1 MFKKFIKSSL
11 FFHFY
16 VYIISPF
23 VLKDSF
29 FMDSILDFLVRQ
41 KKFALVFSF
50 AFIAIGILSV
60 VGMQRDQFPTVDFEV
75 LSVTTAYPGAS
86 PEDVEKSVT
95 NIIEEELLSVSGLK
109 EITST
114 SREGISSIIVT
125 LEADLKDVTT
135 VKNDVRNAINR
146 VKAFPEEVTDLPRVI
161 DFNVTEFPVITINID
176 STSGN
181 FNQARQITD
190 ELQVAI
196 SRIKG
201 VAQVDNPS
209 YLDSEIQI
217 KVNPDKLD
225 KYNISVNEVISA
237 ISTRNARF
245 TVGGNNQESLEKNI
259 VILSEFESIDDIKD
273 VVIKSSFDGPVIRLG
288 DIAEVFRGQEEE
300 TSITRVNGTKGFV
313 LQVKKQPQA
322 DIIRTVKRIRERV
335 AEFQTNIPDDINIF
349 YTDDSSEAVANRLEI
364 IIKNGYIG
372 LALVLVV
379 LGAFLSLR
387 TAFWVA
393 VSIPVTL
400 LGTVFGLGLTGN
412 TINLISLSGFILVL
426 GIVVDDSIII
436 AESIHHYKSKGGDLY
451 KNVVMGLKRVIMPVV
466 TTIISTMLVM
476 SSFFLM
482 SGILG
487 KFIYVLPVVVIFAL
501 GISFLE
507 ITFALPAHLSTTKVE
522 KQRTWFIPV
531 ENFYNRFMHYGLRWR
546 YLIVPLFIALLVYT
560 SFFAFK
566 NIPFNL
572 FPSRGATVMFANI
585 EAPNGSSAAYTE
597 KIVID
602 VENLIVSEIGE
613 DLKSYTSTIGS
624 YFTNRADI
632 EIALTPTSDRERA
645 AEDMQEKLK
654 VLVED
659 VEGAEK
665 IRISLLRPGPPQG
678 ADIEVTL
685 VSENDAQRDLA
696 ADRLEEILKSIN
708 GVDNINR
715 NDEIGKPRIE
725 TVLDFDEMARLGVDY
740 SAVYRHLR
748 TAFSGSYVTDATIA
762 GKDEDVRIYIGNGSN
777 TENFIKNTTIKNRQG
792 NSIPMS
798 QFSTLREIEGEPDY
812 NHLDGDRSIKLTASI
827 ADGRPRGRPS
837 KVEQDQKLDEG
848 QSLNKKPEEAPKVSR
863 GPPPSKTI
871 ILAKALKELNAS
883 VDFPQVSIITSGGA
897 QESIESLQDFLR
909 AFVVAIVGIFLLLA
923 ILFNS
928 YSQPMLVLAAVP
940 FSLIGVVWAFYFH
953 GEPLSFFALTGSL
966 ALMGV
971 IVNDSLVMVSHLNY
985 IKEKSAAL
993 EDKIVWIARGARDRL
1008 RPVVLTTLT
1017 TMAGVLPLAYGI
1029 GGTDVF
1035 LQPMV
1040 LALGYGLIFGTFL
1053 TLILL
1058 PCMYL
1063 MNYDFINMLGRIK
1076 TRFSR
1081 KKAAA

>member
-1 MFKKFIKSSL
+1 
-11 FFHFY
+11 
-16 VYIISPF
+16 
-23 VLKDSF
+23 
-29 FMDSILDFLVRQ
+29 MDSILDFLVRQ

-50 AFIAIGILSV
+50 AFIAIGVLSV
-60 VGMQRDQFPTVDFEV
+60 VGMQRDQFPAVDFEI
-75 LSVTTAYPGAS
+75 LAVTTAYPGAS

-95 NIIEEELLSVSGLK
+95 NVIEKELLSVSGIK

-135 VKNDVRNAINR
+135 VKNDVRNAVNR
-146 VKAFPEEVTDLPRVI
+146 VKSFPEEVTDLPQVV
-161 DFNVTEFPVITINID
+161 DFNITEFPIITINID
-176 STSGN
+176 GANSDYAL
-181 FNQARQITD
+181 ARQITD
-190 ELQVAI
+190 DLETALLK
-196 SRIKG
+196 IKG
-201 VAQVDNPS
+201 VASIDKNG
-209 YLDSEIQI
+209 YLKSEIQI
-217 KVNPDKLD
+217 KVDPIKLD

-259 VILSEFESIDDIKD
+259 VILSEFQSIDEIKD
-273 VVIKSSFDGPVIRLG
+273 VVIKSSFDGPVIRLD
-288 DIAEVFRGQEEE
+288 DIANVFRGEEEE

-313 LQVKKQPQA
+313 LQIKKQDQA
-322 DIIRTVKRIRERV
+322 DIIRTVKRVRERV
-335 AEFQTNIPDDINIF
+335 SELQGNYPDNIDIF
-349 YTDDSSEAVANRLEI
+349 YTDDSSEAVENRLNI

-379 LGAFLSLR
+379 LGAFLSLK

-487 KFIYVLPVVVIFAL
+487 KFIYILPVVVIFAL

-507 ITFALPAHLSTTKVE
+507 ITFALPAHLSTNKVG

-531 ENFYNRFMHYGLRWR
+531 ENFYNRFMHYALRWR

-572 FPSRGATVMFANI
+572 FPSRGATVIFANI

-597 KIVID
+597 NIVID
-602 VENLIVSEIGE
+602 VENIIVNEIGE
-613 DLKSYTSTIGS
+613 DLDSFTSTIGS
-624 YFTNRADI
+624 YFTNVANI
-632 EIALTPTSDRERA
+632 EIALTPTSDRERT
-645 AEDMQEKLK
+645 AEDMEEKLIA
-654 VLVED
+654 LVEN

-665 IRISLLRPGPPQG
+665 INISLLRPGPPQG
-678 ADIEVTL
+678 EDIEITL
-685 VSENDAQRDLA
+685 VAENDTQRNLA
-696 ADRLEEILKSIN
+696 ADRVEEILKSID

-740 SAVYRHLR
+740 QSVYRHLR
-748 TAFSGSYVTDATIA
+748 TAFSGSYVTDVTIA
-762 GKDEDVRIYIGNGSN
+762 GKEEDVRIYIGSEDY
-777 TENFIKNTTIKNRQG
+777 TENFIKNTTVKNRQG

-812 NHLDGDRSIKLTASI
+812 NHFDGDRSIKLTASI
-827 ADGRPRGRPS
+827 ADGRPT
-837 KVEQDQKLDEG
+837 
-848 QSLNKKPEEAPKVSR
+848 KKPSGVDQNQNFAGDQSMKR
-863 GPPPSKTI
+863 GPPPSKTA
-871 ILAKALKELNAS
+871 ILAMALKELNAP

-909 AFVVAIVGIFLLLA
+909 AFVVAIIGIFLLLA

-993 EDKIVWIARGARDRL
+993 EDKIVWIARGSRDRL
-1008 RPVVLTTLT
+1008 RAVVLTTLT

-1040 LALGYGLIFGTFL
+1040 LALGYGLIFGTVL

-1076 TRFSR
+1076 TKFSR
-1081 KKAAA
+1081 KKAVV

>member
-1 MFKKFIKSSL
+1 ME
-11 FFHFY
+11 
-16 VYIISPF
+16 
-23 VLKDSF
+23 SF
-29 FMDSILDFLVRQ
+29 LEFLVKQ
-41 KKFALVFSF
+41 KKFAIVFSL

-86 PEDVEKSVT
+86 PEDVEKKVT
-95 NIIEEELLSVSGLK
+95 NIIEDELLGVSGIK
-109 EITST
+109 EITSS
-114 SREGISSIIVT
+114 SREGLSSIIVT

-135 VKNDVRNAINR
+135 VKNDVRNAVNR
-146 VKAFPEEVTDLPRVI
+146 VKSFPEEVTDLPAVV
-161 DFNVTEFPVITINID
+161 DFNVSDFPVITVNID
-176 STSGN
+176 STSGD
-181 FNQARQITD
+181 FDQAREITD
-190 ELQVAI
+190 ELQVSL

-201 VAQVDNPS
+201 VALVDNPS
-209 YLDSEIQI
+209 YLESEIQI
-217 KVNPDKLD
+217 KVNPAKLD
-225 KYNISVNEVISA
+225 KYNMSINEVIAA
-237 ISTRNARF
+237 ISSRNARF

-259 VILSEFESIDDIKD
+259 VILSEFESIEDIKN
-273 VVIKSSFDGPVIRLG
+273 VVIKSSFDGPVIRLD
-288 DIAEVFRGQEEE
+288 DIADVFRGQEEE
-300 TSITRVNGTKGFV
+300 MSITRVNGTKGFV
-313 LQVKKQPQA
+313 LQVRKQAQA
-322 DIIRTVKRIRERV
+322 DIIRTVKRVREKV
-335 AEFQTNIPDDINIF
+335 SEFQNTIPDDINIF
-349 YTDDSSEAVANRLEI
+349 YTDDSSEAVENRLDI

-379 LGAFLSLR
+379 LGVFLSIK

-426 GIVVDDSIII
+426 GIVVDDSIVI
-436 AESIHHYKSKGGDLY
+436 AESIHHYKSKEGSLY
-451 KNVVMGLKRVIMPVV
+451 KNVVTGLKRVILPVI

-482 SGILG
+482 GGVLG

-507 ITFALPAHLSTTKVE
+507 ITFALPAHLATPNKSG
-522 KQRTWFIPV
+522 KQKTWFIPV
-531 ENFYNRFMHYGLRWR
+531 ENFYNKCMHRFLRWR
-546 YLIVPLFIALLVYT
+546 YLIVPIFIALLVY
-560 SFFAFK
+560 SAMFAMK

-585 EAPNGSSAAYTE
+585 EAPNGSSASYTE
-597 KIVID
+597 NIVID
-602 VENLIVSEIGE
+602 VENLIVSEIGD
-613 DLKSYTSTIGS
+613 DLKSYTSKVGA
-624 YFTNRADI
+624 YFTNKADI
-632 EIALTPTSDRERA
+632 EIALSPTSDRERT

-654 VLVED
+654 ELVKS
-659 VEGAEK
+659 VEGAEEIK
-665 IRISLLRPGPPQG
+665 ISLLRPGPPQG

-685 VSENDAQRDLA
+685 VSDNDSQRALA
-696 ADRLEEILKSIN
+696 ADRLEEILKTIK

-740 SAVYRHLR
+740 SSVYRHLR

-762 GKDEDVRIYIGNGSN
+762 GKDEDIRIYIGENDY
-777 TENFIKNTTIKNRQG
+777 TENFIKNTSVKNRQG

-798 QFSTLREIEGEPDY
+798 QFSTLREIAGEPDY
-812 NHLDGDRSIKLTASI
+812 NHLDGDRSIKVTASI

-837 KVEQDQKLDEG
+837 SAQKDQSENQNTGELQSLDQKPEG
-848 QSLNKKPEEAPKVSR
+848 APKAR
-863 GPPPSKTI
+863 GGRPPSKTI
-871 ILAKALKELNAS
+871 ILAQALKELNAA
-883 VDFPQVSIITSGGA
+883 VDYPQVSIITAGGA
-897 QESIESLQDFLR
+897 QESIDSLQDFLR
-909 AFVVAIVGIFLLLA
+909 AFVVAICGIYLLLA

-985 IKEKSAAL
+985 IKAKSAEL
-993 EDKIVWIARGARDRL
+993 EDKIVWIARGSRDRL
-1008 RPVVLTTLT
+1008 RAVVLTTLT

-1040 LALGYGLIFGTFL
+1040 LALGYGLIFGTVL

-1058 PCMYL
+1058 PCMYM
-1063 MNYDFINMLGRIK
+1063 MNYDFINMLGRIRAK
-1076 TRFSR
+1076 FSR
-1081 KKAAA
+1081 KKTTA

>member
-1 MFKKFIKSSL
+1 
-11 FFHFY
+11 
-16 VYIISPF
+16 
-23 VLKDSF
+23 
-29 FMDSILDFLVRQ
+29 MDAFLDFLVRQ
-41 KKFALVFSF
+41 KKFALVFSL
-50 AFIAIGILSV
+50 AFIAIGMLSV

-95 NIIEEELLSVSGLK
+95 NIIEEELLSVSGIK

-125 LEADLKDVTT
+125 LEADLNDVTT
-135 VKNDVRNAINR
+135 VKNDVRNAVNR
-146 VKAFPEEVTDLPRVI
+146 VRAFPEEVTELPQVV
-161 DFNVTEFPVITINID
+161 DFNVTEFPVIAINID

-201 VAQVDNPS
+201 VASVDNPS

-217 KVNPDKLD
+217 KVNPEKLD
-225 KYNISVNEVISA
+225 KYMMSINEVISA
-237 ISTRNARF
+237 ISSRNARF

-259 VILSEFESIDDIKD
+259 VILSEFESIDEIKN
-273 VVIKSSFDGPVIRLG
+273 VVIKSSFDGPAIRLK

-322 DIIRTVKRIRERV
+322 DIIRTVKRVRERV
-335 AEFQTNIPDDINIF
+335 SKIQENIPDDINIF
-349 YTDDSSEAVANRLEI
+349 YTDDSSEAVANRLDI

-379 LGAFLSLR
+379 LGAFLSLK

-393 VSIPVTL
+393 VSIPVCL
-400 LGTVFGLGLTGN
+400 LGAVFGLGLTGN

-426 GIVVDDSIII
+426 GIVVDDSIVI
-436 AESIHHYKSKGGDLY
+436 AESIHHYKSKEGNLY

-487 KFIYVLPVVVIFAL
+487 KFIYVLPVVVLFAL
-501 GISFLE
+501 AISFLE
-507 ITFALPAHLSTTKVE
+507 ITFALPAHLATKKVE
-522 KQRTWFIPV
+522 KQKKWFVPV
-531 ENFYNRFMHYGLRWR
+531 ENFYTRCMVRILKWR
-546 YLIVPLFIALLVYT
+546 YLIVPLFIALLVY
-560 SFFAFK
+560 SAFFAMK

-585 EAPNGSSAAYTE
+585 EAPNGSSASYTE
-597 KIVID
+597 KIVIE
-602 VENLIVSEIGE
+602 VEKLIVSEIGE

-632 EIALTPTSDRERA
+632 EIALTPTSERERV

-654 VLVED
+654 ELVKN
-659 VEGAEK
+659 VKGAEE

-685 VSENDAQRDLA
+685 VSDNDLQRDHA
-696 ADRLEEILKSIN
+696 ADRLVEILNSIK

-740 SAVYRHLR
+740 QSVYTHLR

-762 GKDEDVRIYIGNGSN
+762 GKDEDVRIYIGDNDYS
-777 TENFIKNTTIKNRQG
+777 ENFIRNTSVKNRQG
-792 NSIPMS
+792 NLIPMS

-812 NHLDGDRSIKLTASI
+812 NHLDGDRSIKVTASI

-837 KVEQDQKLDEG
+837 KPEESKNIDGEQPLNFKPDEAEQDQS
-848 QSLNKKPEEAPKVSR
+848 QTARR

-871 ILAKALKELNAS
+871 ILARALKDLNAS
-883 VDFPQVSIITSGGA
+883 IEYPQVSIITSGGA
-897 QESIESLQDFLR
+897 QESIDSLQDFLR
-909 AFVVAIVGIFLLLA
+909 AFVVALIGIFLLLA

-940 FSLIGVVWAFYFH
+940 FSLIGVIWAFYFH

-985 IKEKSAAL
+985 IRDKSAHL
-993 EDKIVWIARGARDRL
+993 EDKTVWIARGSRDRL
-1008 RPVVLTTLT
+1008 RAVVLTTLT

-1063 MNYDFINMLGRIK
+1063 MNYDFINMLGRIRA
-1076 TRFSR
+1076 RFSR
-1081 KKAAA
+1081 KKAPA

>member
-1 MFKKFIKSSL
+1 M
-11 FFHFY
+11 
-16 VYIISPF
+16 
-23 VLKDSF
+23 DSF
-29 FMDSILDFLVRQ
+29 LDFLVRQ
-41 KKFALVFSF
+41 KKFALVFSL
-50 AFIAIGILSV
+50 AFIAIGVLSV

-95 NIIEEELLSVSGLK
+95 NVIEEELLSVSGIK
-109 EITST
+109 EITSS

-135 VKNDVRNAINR
+135 TKNDVRNAVNR
-146 VKAFPEEVTDLPRVI
+146 VKSFPEEVTDLPQVI
-161 DFNVTEFPVITINID
+161 DFNVTEFPVITLNID
-176 STSGN
+176 STSGD

-201 VAQVDNPS
+201 VASVDNPS

-225 KYNISVNEVISA
+225 KYKMSINEVISA
-237 ISTRNARF
+237 ISSRNARF

-259 VILSEFESIDDIKD
+259 VILSEFESIDDIKN
-273 VVIKSSFDGPVIRLG
+273 VVIKSSFDGPVIRLD

-300 TSITRVNGTKGFV
+300 KSITRVNGTKGFV

-322 DIIRTVKRIRERV
+322 DIIRTVKRVRANVE
-335 AEFQTNIPDDINIF
+335 ELQKNIPDDINIF

-379 LGAFLSLR
+379 LGVFLSLK

-426 GIVVDDSIII
+426 GIVVDDSIVI
-436 AESIHHYKSKGGDLY
+436 AESIHHYKSKEGNLY

-482 SGILG
+482 SGVLG
-487 KFIYVLPVVVIFAL
+487 KFIYVLPVVVLFAL
-501 GISFLE
+501 AISFLE
-507 ITFALPAHLSTTKVE
+507 ITFALPAHLATNKIE
-522 KQRTWFIPV
+522 KQKTWFVPV
-531 ENFYNRFMHYGLRWR
+531 ENLYNRFMVHALKWR
-546 YLIVPLFIALLVYT
+546 YIIVPLFIALLVY
-560 SFFAFK
+560 SAMFAMK

-585 EAPNGSSAAYTE
+585 EAPNGSSASYTE
-597 KIVID
+597 NIVIE
-602 VENLIVSEIGE
+602 VENLIVNEIGE
-613 DLKSYTSTIGS
+613 DLKSYTSKIGE
-624 YFTNRADI
+624 YFTNKADI
-632 EIALTPTSDRERA
+632 EIALTPTSDRERP
-645 AEDMQEKLK
+645 AEDMAEKLK
-654 VLVED
+654 ELVKN
-659 VEGAEK
+659 VEGAEEIK
-665 IRISLLRPGPPQG
+665 ISLLRPGPPQG

-685 VSENDAQRDLA
+685 VSDNDAQRALA
-696 ADRLEEILKSIN
+696 ADRLEEILRTID

-740 SAVYRHLR
+740 QSVYRHLR

-762 GKDEDVRIYIGNGSN
+762 GKEEDVRIYIGENDY
-777 TENFIKNTTIKNRQG
+777 TENFIKNTAVKNRQG
-792 NSIPMS
+792 NLIPMS

-812 NHLDGDRSIKLTASI
+812 NHLDGDRSIKVTASI
-827 ADGRPRGRPS
+827 ADARPRGRPTKAEKPNDS
-837 KVEQDQKLDEG
+837 DDSQSFNVNPDETEL
-848 QSLNKKPEEAPKVSR
+848 SEAKPARR

-883 VDFPQVSIITSGGA
+883 VEYPQVSIITAGGA
-897 QESIESLQDFLR
+897 QESIDSLQDFLR
-909 AFVVAIVGIFLLLA
+909 AFVVAIIGIFLLLA

-940 FSLIGVVWAFYFH
+940 FSLIGVIWAFYFH

-985 IKEKSAAL
+985 IRDKSAQL
-993 EDKIVWIARGARDRL
+993 EEKKVWIARGSRDRL
-1008 RPVVLTTLT
+1008 RAVVLTTLT

-1063 MNYDFINMLGRIK
+1063 MNYDFINMLGRIRA
-1076 TRFSR
+1076 RFSR
-1081 KKAAA
+1081 KKATA

>member
-1 MFKKFIKSSL
+1 
-11 FFHFY
+11 
-16 VYIISPF
+16 
-23 VLKDSF
+23 
-29 FMDSILDFLVRQ
+29 MDSILDFLVRQ
-41 KKFALVFSF
+41 KKFALVFSL
-50 AFIAIGILSV
+50 AFIAIGVLSV
-60 VGMQRDQFPTVDFEV
+60 VGMQRDQFPAVDFEI
-75 LSVTTAYPGAS
+75 LAVTTAYPGAS

-95 NIIEEELLSVSGLK
+95 NVIENELLSVSGIK

-135 VKNDVRNAINR
+135 VKNDVRNAVNR
-146 VKAFPEEVTDLPRVI
+146 VKSFPEEVTDLPQVV
-161 DFNVTEFPVITINID
+161 DFNITEFPIITINID
-176 STSGN
+176 GANSDYAL
-181 FNQARQITD
+181 ARQITD
-190 ELQVAI
+190 DLETALLK
-196 SRIKG
+196 IKG
-201 VAQVDNPS
+201 VASIDKNG
-209 YLDSEIQI
+209 YLKSEIQI
-217 KVNPDKLD
+217 KVDPIKLD

-259 VILSEFESIDDIKD
+259 VILSEFQSIDEIKD
-273 VVIKSSFDGPVIRLG
+273 VVIKSIFDGPVIRLD
-288 DIAEVFRGQEEE
+288 DIAKVFRGEEEE

-313 LQVKKQPQA
+313 LQIKKQDQA
-322 DIIRTVKRIRERV
+322 DIIRTVKRVRERV
-335 AEFQTNIPDDINIF
+335 SELQENYPDNIDIF
-349 YTDDSSEAVANRLEI
+349 YTDDSSEAVENRLNI

-379 LGAFLSLR
+379 LGAFLSLK

-487 KFIYVLPVVVIFAL
+487 KFIYILPVVVIFAL

-507 ITFALPAHLSTTKVE
+507 ITFALPAHLSTNKVE

-531 ENFYNRFMHYGLRWR
+531 ENFYNRFMRYALRWR

-572 FPSRGATVMFANI
+572 FPSRGATVIFANI

-597 KIVID
+597 NIVID
-602 VENLIVSEIGE
+602 VENIIVNEIGE
-613 DLKSYTSTIGS
+613 DLDSFTSTIGS
-624 YFTNRADI
+624 YFTNVANI
-632 EIALTPTSDRERA
+632 EIALTPTSDRERT
-645 AEDMQEKLK
+645 AEDMEEKLK
-654 VLVED
+654 ALVEN

-665 IRISLLRPGPPQG
+665 INISLLRPGPPQG
-678 ADIEVTL
+678 EDIEITL
-685 VSENDAQRDLA
+685 VAENDAQRNIA
-696 ADRLEEILKSIN
+696 ADRVEEILKSID

-740 SAVYRHLR
+740 QSVYRHLR
-748 TAFSGSYVTDATIA
+748 TAFSGSYVTDVTIA
-762 GKDEDVRIYIGNGSN
+762 GKEEDVRIYIGNEDN
-777 TENFIKNTTIKNRQG
+777 TENFIKNTTVKNRQG

-798 QFSTLREIEGEPDY
+798 KFSTLREIKGEPDF
-812 NHLDGDRSIKLTASI
+812 NHFDGDRSIKLTASI
-827 ADGRPRGRPS
+827 ADNPS
-837 KVEQDQKLDEG
+837 IGGDILDRNFDGDQSMK
-848 QSLNKKPEEAPKVSR
+848 R
-863 GPPPSKTI
+863 GPPPSKMA
-871 ILAKALKELNAS
+871 ILAITLKELNAP

-909 AFVVAIVGIFLLLA
+909 AFVVAIFGIFLLLA

-993 EDKIVWIARGARDRL
+993 EDKIVWIARGSRDRL
-1008 RPVVLTTLT
+1008 RAVVLTTLT

-1040 LALGYGLIFGTFL
+1040 LALGYGLIFGTVL

-1076 TRFSR
+1076 TKFSR
-1081 KKAAA
+1081 KKAVV

>member
-1 MFKKFIKSSL
+1 
-11 FFHFY
+11 
-16 VYIISPF
+16 
-23 VLKDSF
+23 
-29 FMDSILDFLVRQ
+29 MDSILDFLVRQ
-41 KKFALVFSF
+41 KKFALVFSL
-50 AFIAIGILSV
+50 AFIAIGVLSV
-60 VGMQRDQFPTVDFEV
+60 VGMQRDQFPAVDFEI
-75 LSVTTAYPGAS
+75 LAVTTAYPGAS

-95 NIIEEELLSVSGLK
+95 NVIEKELLSVSGIK

-135 VKNDVRNAINR
+135 VKNDVRNAVNR
-146 VKAFPEEVTDLPRVI
+146 VKSFPEEVADLPQVL
-161 DFNVTEFPVITINID
+161 DFNITEFPIITINID
-176 STSGN
+176 GANSDYAL
-181 FNQARQITD
+181 ARQITD
-190 ELQVAI
+190 DLETALLK
-196 SRIKG
+196 IKG
-201 VAQVDNPS
+201 VASIDKNG
-209 YLDSEIQI
+209 YLKSEIQI
-217 KVNPDKLD
+217 KVDPIKLD
-225 KYNISVNEVISA
+225 KYNISINEVISA

-259 VILSEFESIDDIKD
+259 VILSEFQSIDEIKD
-273 VVIKSSFDGPVIRLG
+273 VVIKSSFDGPVIRLD
-288 DIAEVFRGQEEE
+288 DIANVFRGEEEE

-313 LQVKKQPQA
+313 LQIKKQDQA
-322 DIIRTVKRIRERV
+322 DIIRTVKRVRERV
-335 AEFQTNIPDDINIF
+335 SELQGNYPDNIDIF
-349 YTDDSSEAVANRLEI
+349 YTDDSSEAVENRLNI

-379 LGAFLSLR
+379 LGVFLSLK

-487 KFIYVLPVVVIFAL
+487 KFIYILPVVVIFAL

-507 ITFALPAHLSTTKVE
+507 ITFALPAHLSTNKVE

-531 ENFYNRFMHYGLRWR
+531 ENFYNRFMRYALRWR

-572 FPSRGATVMFANI
+572 FPSRGATVIFANI

-597 KIVID
+597 NIVID
-602 VENLIVSEIGE
+602 VENIIVNEIGE
-613 DLKSYTSTIGS
+613 DLDSFTSTIGS
-624 YFTNRADI
+624 YFTNVANI
-632 EIALTPTSDRERA
+632 EIALTPTSDRERT
-645 AEDMQEKLK
+645 AEDMEEKLK
-654 VLVED
+654 ALVEN

-665 IRISLLRPGPPQG
+665 INISLLRPGPPQG
-678 ADIEVTL
+678 EDIEITL
-685 VSENDAQRDLA
+685 VAENDAQRNLA
-696 ADRLEEILKSIN
+696 ADRVEEILKSID

-740 SAVYRHLR
+740 QSVYRHLR

-777 TENFIKNTTIKNRQG
+777 TENFIKNTTVKNRQG

-812 NHLDGDRSIKLTASI
+812 NHFDGDRSIKLTASI
-827 ADGRPRGRPS
+827 ADGRPT
-837 KVEQDQKLDEG
+837 
-848 QSLNKKPEEAPKVSR
+848 KKPSGVDQNQNFAGDQSMKR
-863 GPPPSKTI
+863 GPPPSKTA
-871 ILAKALKELNAS
+871 ILAMALKELNAP

-909 AFVVAIVGIFLLLA
+909 AFVVAIIGIFLLLA

-993 EDKIVWIARGARDRL
+993 EDKIVWIARGSRDRL
-1008 RPVVLTTLT
+1008 RAVVLTTLT

-1076 TRFSR
+1076 TKFSR
-1081 KKAAA
+1081 KKAVV

>member
-1 MFKKFIKSSL
+1 M
-11 FFHFY
+11 
-16 VYIISPF
+16 
-23 VLKDSF
+23 DSF
-29 FMDSILDFLVRQ
+29 LDFLVRQ
-41 KKFALVFSF
+41 KKFALVFSL
-50 AFIAIGILSV
+50 AFIAIGVLSV

-95 NIIEEELLSVSGLK
+95 NVIEEELLSVSGIK
-109 EITST
+109 EITSS

-135 VKNDVRNAINR
+135 TKNDVRNAVNR
-146 VKAFPEEVTDLPRVI
+146 VKAFPEEVTDLPQVV
-161 DFNVTEFPVITINID
+161 DFNVTEFPVVTINID

-190 ELQVAI
+190 ELEVAI

-201 VAQVDNPS
+201 VASVDNPS

-217 KVNPDKLD
+217 KVNPDKLA
-225 KYNISVNEVISA
+225 KYEMSINEVISA
-237 ISTRNARF
+237 ISSRNARF
-245 TVGGNNQESLEKNI
+245 TVGDNNQESLEKNI
-259 VILSEFESIDDIKD
+259 VILSEFESIDDIKN
-273 VVIKSSFDGPVIRLG
+273 VVIKSSFDGPVIRLD

-322 DIIRTVKRIRERV
+322 DIIRTVKRVRERV
-335 AEFQTNIPDDINIF
+335 SELQKNFPDDINIF
-349 YTDDSSEAVANRLEI
+349 YTDDSSEAVANRLDI

-379 LGAFLSLR
+379 LGVFLSLK

-426 GIVVDDSIII
+426 GIVVDDSIVI
-436 AESIHHYKSKGGDLY
+436 AESIHHYKSKEGNLY

-482 SGILG
+482 SGVLG
-487 KFIYVLPVVVIFAL
+487 KFIYVLPVVVLFAL
-501 GISFLE
+501 AISFLE
-507 ITFALPAHLSTTKVE
+507 ITFALPAHLATNKVE
-522 KQRTWFIPV
+522 KQKTWFVPF
-531 ENFYNRFMHYGLRWR
+531 ENFYNRCMVRILKWR
-546 YLIVPLFIALLVYT
+546 YLIVPLFIGLLVY
-560 SFFAFK
+560 SAMFAMK

-585 EAPNGSSAAYTE
+585 EAPNGSSASYTE

-602 VENLIVSEIGE
+602 VENLIVNEIGE
-613 DLKSYTSTIGS
+613 DLKSYTSKIDAF
-624 YFTNRADI
+624 FTNKADI
-632 EIALTPTSDRERA
+632 EIALTPTSDRERS

-654 VLVED
+654 ELVKN
-659 VEGAEK
+659 VQGAEE

-685 VSENDAQRDLA
+685 VSANDAQRVLA
-696 ADRLEEILKSIN
+696 ADRLEEILNSID

-740 SAVYRHLR
+740 QSVYRHLR

-762 GKDEDVRIYIGNGSN
+762 GKEEDVRIYIGENDY
-777 TENFIKNTTIKNRQG
+777 TENFIQNTAVKNRQG
-792 NSIPMS
+792 NLIPMS

-812 NHLDGDRSIKLTASI
+812 NHLDGDRSIKVTASI
-827 ADGRPRGRPS
+827 ADGRPRGRPT
-837 KVEQDQKLDEG
+837 KAVESSNADDGE
-848 QSLNKKPEEAPKVSR
+848 SVNVSSDDSDSSAAQPARR

-871 ILAKALKELNAS
+871 ILAKALKELNAA
-883 VDFPQVSIITSGGA
+883 VEYPQVSIVTAGGA

-909 AFVVAIVGIFLLLA
+909 AFVVAIIGIFLLLA

-940 FSLIGVVWAFYFH
+940 FSLIGVIWAFYFH

-985 IKEKSAAL
+985 LRDKSAKL
-993 EDKIVWIARGARDRL
+993 EDKTVWIARGSRDRL
-1008 RPVVLTTLT
+1008 RAVVLTTLT

-1063 MNYDFINMLGRIK
+1063 MNYDFINMLGRIGAK
-1076 TRFSR
+1076 FSR
-1081 KKAAA
+1081 KKAPV

>member
-1 MFKKFIKSSL
+1 M
-11 FFHFY
+11 
-16 VYIISPF
+16 
-23 VLKDSF
+23 DSF
-29 FMDSILDFLVRQ
+29 LDFLVRQ
-41 KKFALVFSF
+41 KKFALVFSL
-50 AFIAIGILSV
+50 AFIAIGVLSV

-95 NIIEEELLSVSGLK
+95 NVIEEELLSVSGIK
-109 EITST
+109 EITSS

-135 VKNDVRNAINR
+135 TKNDVRNAVNR
-146 VKAFPEEVTDLPRVI
+146 VKAFPEEVTDLPQVV
-161 DFNVTEFPVITINID
+161 DFNVTEFPVVTINID

-181 FNQARQITD
+181 YNQARQITD
-190 ELQVAI
+190 ELEVAI

-201 VAQVDNPS
+201 VASVDNPS

-217 KVNPDKLD
+217 KVNPDKLA
-225 KYNISVNEVISA
+225 KYEMSINEVISA
-237 ISTRNARF
+237 ISSRNARF
-245 TVGGNNQESLEKNI
+245 TVGDNNQESLEKNI
-259 VILSEFESIDDIKD
+259 VILSEFESIDDIKN
-273 VVIKSSFDGPVIRLG
+273 VVIKSSFDGPVIRLD

-322 DIIRTVKRIRERV
+322 DIIRTVKRVRERV
-335 AEFQTNIPDDINIF
+335 SELQKNFPDDINIF
-349 YTDDSSEAVANRLEI
+349 YTDDSSEAVANRLDI

-379 LGAFLSLR
+379 LGVFLSLK

-426 GIVVDDSIII
+426 GIVVDDSIVI
-436 AESIHHYKSKGGDLY
+436 AESIHHYKSKEGNLY

-482 SGILG
+482 SGVLG
-487 KFIYVLPVVVIFAL
+487 KFIYVLPVVVLFAL
-501 GISFLE
+501 AISFLE
-507 ITFALPAHLSTTKVE
+507 ITFALPAHLATNKVE
-522 KQRTWFIPV
+522 KQKTWFVPF
-531 ENFYNRFMHYGLRWR
+531 ENFYNRCMVRILKWR
-546 YLIVPLFIALLVYT
+546 YLIVPLFIGLLVY
-560 SFFAFK
+560 SAMFAMK

-585 EAPNGSSAAYTE
+585 EAPNGSSASYTE

-602 VENLIVSEIGE
+602 VENLIVNEIGE
-613 DLKSYTSTIGS
+613 DLKSYTSKIDAF
-624 YFTNRADI
+624 FTNKADI
-632 EIALTPTSDRERA
+632 EIALTPTSDRERS

-654 VLVED
+654 ELVKN
-659 VEGAEK
+659 VQGAEE

-685 VSENDAQRDLA
+685 VSANDAQRVLA
-696 ADRLEEILKSIN
+696 ADRLEEILNSID

-740 SAVYRHLR
+740 QSVYRHLR

-762 GKDEDVRIYIGNGSN
+762 GKEEDVRIYIGENDY
-777 TENFIKNTTIKNRQG
+777 TENFIQNTAVKNRQG
-792 NSIPMS
+792 NLIPMS

-812 NHLDGDRSIKLTASI
+812 NHLDGDRSIKVTASI
-827 ADGRPRGRPS
+827 ADGRPRGRPTKATES
-837 KVEQDQKLDEG
+837 SNADDGETI
-848 QSLNKKPEEAPKVSR
+848 NVSSDDSDSSAAQPARR

-871 ILAKALKELNAS
+871 ILAKALKELNAA
-883 VDFPQVSIITSGGA
+883 VEYPQVSIVTAGGA

-909 AFVVAIVGIFLLLA
+909 AFVVAIIGIFLLLA

-940 FSLIGVVWAFYFH
+940 FSLIGVIWAFYFH

-985 IKEKSAAL
+985 LRDKSAKL
-993 EDKIVWIARGARDRL
+993 EDKTVWIARGSRDRL
-1008 RPVVLTTLT
+1008 RAVVLTTLT

-1063 MNYDFINMLGRIK
+1063 MNYDFINMLGRIGAK
-1076 TRFSR
+1076 FSR
-1081 KKAAA
+1081 KKAPV